1 MSYIIK
7 GFEKQTKKNAG
18 LRACVMGGIVKPKKA
33 RKARAKGYKCNRE
46 EDRLRPLIV
55 KELRKAGYTVFRLEP
70 FQKGKFGVSDL
81 LVMGKGVSVFLEIKK
96 PGGVQSDSQKE
107 FENLCIECSQHYL
120 IATSPEEAV
129 DIMRVL

>member
-1 MSYIIK
+1 MSIK
-7 GFEKQTKKNAG
+7 CIEKQTAKNAG
-18 LRACVMGGIVKPKKA
+18 KRALIMTGILPVEKP

-55 KELRKAGYTVFRLEP
+55 KELRKEGYTVFRLEP

-107 FENLCIECSQHYL
+107 FHQLCIDCSCYYF
-120 IATSPEEAV
+120 ITTSPEDAV
-129 DIMRVL
+129 DIMRCL